1 MVSFKEGQNWIRACC
16 ETSPRLQG
24 EATILVRQEM
34 NDPALLCGGGSGD
47 GMGVLR
53 DGRDNGLT
61 GLGP

>member
-1 MVSFKEGQNWIRACC
+1 MRACF
-16 ETSPRLQG
+16 ETSLRLQG

-47 GMGVLR
+47 GMGMLR
-53 DGRDNGLT
+53 DVRDNRLT